1 MVDHAPRGATDPL
14 LKGGCVPTAPDT
26 IVAIATPPGH
36 GAVGIVRAS
45 GPLARALAEQ
55 FLGFVPPPRYAV
67 YGAFRDE
74 ASVLDKGIALF
85 FPAPHSFTGQ
95 DVLELQGHGG
105 PAVLDLILKRALTLG
120 ARLARPGEFSE
131 RAFLNGKLDLAQAEA
146 VADLIGSGSEAAARA
161 AMRSLEGVFSTAVHA
176 LVERVIELRLRV
188 ESAIDFADEDIAFD
202 GDDTVLRVA
211 QTLSA
216 EVGALRRDAMN
227 GRVLNDGLLAVLVG
241 APNTGKSSLLN
252 ALAAHDAAIVSPV
265 AGTTRDVLRVSLT
278 VLGVPVEVVDTA
290 GLREAR
296 DEIER
301 EGVRRAEQVARE
313 ADVVL
318 LVVDDRSPE
327 TPLAA
332 DAATLVVHNKIDLTG
347 RMPGP
352 IEGAPRSVA
361 VSARTGAGL
370 DALRALMIGRAPDHD
385 ARGVFSARARHL
397 EALARAEAHL
407 AAGARAEQGLELL
420 AEDLRQA
427 QQALDEITGRFTAD
441 DLLGRIFST
450 FCIGK

>member
-1 MVDHAPRGATDPL
+1 MPA
-14 LKGGCVPTAPDT
+14 APDT

-45 GPLARALAEQ
+45 GPLVRALAEQ
-55 FLGFVPPPRYAV
+55 FLGSVPPPRRAV

-74 ASVLDKGIALF
+74 DSVLDRGIALL
-85 FPAPHSFTGQ
+85 FPAPHSFTGE

-105 PAVLDLILKRALTLG
+105 PAVLNLIVKRALTLG

-146 VADLIGSGSEAAARA
+146 VADLIGSASEAAARA
-161 AMRSLEGVFSTAVHA
+161 AMRSLEGVFSSAVLA
-176 LVERVIELRLRV
+176 LVDRVIELRLRV
-188 ESAIDFADEDIAFD
+188 ESAIDFADEEIAFD
-202 GDDTVLRVA
+202 GDDTVMRVA
-211 QTLSA
+211 EVLGA
-216 EVGALRRDAMN
+216 EVAALRRQATN
-227 GRVLNDGLLAVLVG
+227 GRILNDGLLAVLVG

-252 ALAAHDAAIVSPV
+252 ALAAHDAAIVSPN

-278 VLGVPVEVVDTA
+278 VFGVPVELVDTA
-290 GLREAR
+290 GLRQAR

-301 EGVRRAEQVARE
+301 EGVRRAEQVARQ

-318 LVVDDRSPE
+318 LVVDDCAPE
-327 TPLAA
+327 LPLTV

-347 RMPGP
+347 RAPGL
-352 IEGAPRSVA
+352 IEGTPRAVA

-370 DALRALMIGRAPDHD
+370 DVLRDLMIGCAPDHE
-385 ARGVFSARARHL
+385 ARGVFTARARHL
-397 EALARAEAHL
+397 DALTRAEAHL
-407 AAGARAEQGLELL
+407 ASCAHAPRGLELF